1 MELSARRAKVR
12 NKPMKNY
19 VATLHRLLV
28 LTLFL
33 ISSPCFAQTSTVG
46 QFSCGDRQGA
56 SLSNPDV
63 KFVEIT
69 ALDVVK
75 QWKSRPV
82 LVHDGFDA
90 AKYGFTRAEFYR
102 SHLPVPGRE
111 GYGQGAVGASTDRL
125 ALAVHVVGPRGDRW
139 FELTTPSDPNDSL
152 LYIQERGDDDSGA
165 NTADTPQQEGPAP
178 KQDEMQS
185 WLILQAATP
194 DAKLPLF
201 NLSFWHKDSGVYSVT
216 SFDNQLFLDLR
227 SGSPRIVKALSCSE
241 FEPIGGA
248 CSAQDQGWEGR
259 DTLDCHWDPASN
271 DFRCTMTSPYGGP
284 HAVRNAQEDFYL
296 LSDKPAKPPS
306 DSQGFWPDLGHLALS
321 VQQKPKTPVRGVLV
335 GDLGPTTLLQRFKD
349 LLPDAEVF
357 VFASP
362 GAGDVWNSHLSLVTV
377 SSAGKIDIQSISKWS
392 ISGEETDESEAP
404 KDFMPLLAKDSY
416 QTHILEQRP
425 GYRAFDAA
433 LTSNPGTGQPHLDHV
448 LYWIGLEA
456 VDGKLVASAVR
467 VATDGYIYGGCGA
480 EYREGTAT
488 SIRKKAGVAEAT
500 LRVQGQFEYEY
511 TNPYPTEGPNC
522 VWTCLLHWKAGAG
535 FRARKLSEDCK
546 AAHQEVIIT
555 EDGAI
560 TGKDAK
566 IP

>member
-1 MELSARRAKVR
+1 
-12 NKPMKNY
+12 MKNY
-19 VATLHRLLV
+19 VATLHRLLA
-28 LTLFL
+28 LTFFL
-33 ISSPCFAQTSTVG
+33 ISSPCFAQISIVG

-63 KFVEIT
+63 KFVELT
-69 ALDVVK
+69 ALDAIK
-75 QWKSRPV
+75 QWKLRPV
-82 LVHDGFDA
+82 LVQDGFDA

-102 SHLPVPGRE
+102 WHLPVPGRE
-111 GYGQGAVGASTDRL
+111 GYGQGATGDSTDRL
-125 ALAVHVVGPRGDRW
+125 ALAVHVVSPRGERW
-139 FELTTPSDPNDSL
+139 FELTTPADPNDGL
-152 LYIQERGDDDSGA
+152 LYIQERIDGDPSPDS
-165 NTADTPQQEGPAP
+165 ADTPQPEGAAP
-178 KQDEMQS
+178 KQDEMRS
-185 WLILQAATP
+185 WLTLQAATP

-216 SFDNQLFLDLR
+216 SFDDQLLLDLR

-248 CSAQDQGWEGR
+248 CSAQDQGWEGH
-259 DTLDCHWDPASN
+259 DTLDCHWDAASN

-284 HAVRNAQEDFYL
+284 HAVRTAQGDFYL

-306 DSQGFWPDLGHLALS
+306 ISQGIWPDLGHLALS

-335 GDLGPTTLLQRFKD
+335 GDLGPTTLLQRFND

-377 SSAGKIDIQSISKWS
+377 SSAGKIDVQSISKWS
-392 ISGEETDESEAP
+392 ISGEQTDESEAP

-425 GYRAFDAA
+425 GYRAFGAA
-433 LTSNPGTGQPHLDHV
+433 LTANPGTGQPQVDHV

-467 VATDGYIYGGCGA
+467 VATDGYVYGGCGA

-488 SIRKKAGVAEAT
+488 SIRKKPGVAEAT

-522 VWTCLLHWKAGAG
+522 VWTCVLHWKPGAG
-535 FRARKLSEDCK
+535 FRARKLADDCK
-546 AAHQEVIIT
+546 AAHQDVTIS
-555 EDGAI
+555 EDGAV